1 MEIIVSLTILSLTM
15 AGLLS
20 VFISAKKHS
29 LRSRSRVSAG
39 QLGKYFL
46 DPLQMS
52 VTMLERTAGAQNG
65 WGQVNNCLSSN
76 PTSGCPGAQNVGNML
91 YTPTYTID
99 NVTGT
104 GIIGNCL
111 ANDCLRRVEV
121 DIQWQTR

>member
-46 DPLQMS
+46 DPLYMKVRQD
-52 VTMLERTAGAQNG
+52 Q
-65 WGQVNNCLSSN
+65 WNNTSN
-76 PTSGCPGAQNVGNML
+76 CIGPNTDKSGCPGAQNVGNML
-91 YTPTYTID
+91 YTPAYTID

-104 GIIGNCL
+104 GIIGDCV
-111 ANDCLRRVEV
+111 AKDCLRRVEV